1 MTTTPVSQLDPGQR
15 QRIEEAATHLREEF
29 AGVFGTATIRRV
41 LRDSLQRLSHA
52 RYHTFVPLLAERFT
66 RERLRAS
73 TSSAAS
79 RRGGTPTVLFVCV
92 QNAGRSQMAAAWL
105 RHLAGDGVE
114 ALSGG
119 AEPAA
124 AVHPVVVEA
133 MAEVGI
139 DLGDAYPKPW
149 TDETVG
155 AADVV
160 VTMGC
165 GDACP
170 VLPDKRYVD
179 WEVPDPHGRPLREV
193 RSIRD
198 DIRDRVRDL
207 AAGLGIE
214 RSSG

>member
-1 MTTTPVSQLDPGQR
+1 MTTTPASQLDPGQR

-41 LRDSLQRLSHA
+41 LRDSLERLSDA
-52 RYHTFVPLLAERFT
+52 RYDTFVPLLAERFT
-66 RERLRAS
+66 RERLRAVA
-73 TSSAAS
+73 SSAGS
-79 RRGGTPTVLFVCV
+79 PGSGTPTVLFVCV

-105 RHLAGDGVE
+105 RHLAGDRVE

-179 WEVPDPHGRPLREV
+179 WELPDPHGRPLGAV
-193 RSIRD
+193 RPIRD
-198 DIRDRVRDL
+198 HIRERVRELAEDL
-207 AAGLGIE
+207 GVGV
-214 RSSG
+214 SSG